1 MAEVF
6 LIQKPCQSS
15 PARLMTWLLFS
26 FFVFLFSKKNID
38 GVDAVMC
45 PGLISVATFEA
56 SANFAEMQKKG
67 L

>member
-1 MAEVF
+1 M
-6 LIQKPCQSS
+6 
-15 PARLMTWLLFS
+15 
-26 FFVFLFSKKNID
+26 D

-56 SANFAEMQKKG
+56 SANFAEMQKEG